1 MTQTRLLFRWG
12 VINTEQNK
20 SSHGAGMRSSLRRLM
35 RVGLLFLA
43 VVVGGGG
50 CLGLTCH
57 AAIPGPPAAGL
68 VAHWT
73 CDEGEGTVLHDV
85 SGNGH
90 DGAIHGATWVK
101 SGKGQ
106 GLAFTGNGSYVDFGN
121 PSPLKPTGDFSF
133 SAWIRL
139 DAEPYPNK
147 MTNWHLFGWETY
159 TKSGA
164 TLRLAGSTAQVYF
177 RASHDGV
184 GNGRSE
190 GLSTSRLANRT
201 FYHAAAVKQGRKVLL
216 YVDGILDAT
225 IAVNDP
231 APNDLPFTLSTAEQ
245 SFAGTMT
252 NVRLYN
258 RALSAGEVVNLY
270 VEAGAEHDKDVSWI
284 GKVKL
289 TPFIYHDEQQ
299 AIVEADFRGV
309 LPLQAGEQIR
319 VELRRG
325 GALVGPAQERAA
337 VSESGKE
344 DFRFGLGE
352 LGPGAYEVLVAVRG
366 GERIRASASLGF
378 ANPAPSAAPPAPK
391 KVTVPPLP
399 VAPMPPSYVLDVHP
413 GGGFTVGLG
422 RRSYAVE
429 SVYSYPYGGEN
440 RLGQEAKSDASAEKG
455 WTVRTEKTGEDAYR
469 TVAVG
474 AYYRITRDIE
484 KQPTRVLV
492 RDRIENLTDADLA
505 LAVDNRIVAPG
516 GEPPDFQAPGAPN
529 PPVFVAGNN
538 HGVGLVP
545 LNDLYQVSQ
554 RSYIDH
560 GRRACGSAV
569 DGLGSARGGS
579 HTLEWAVYPIGT
591 GDYYDLINAIRRDE
605 GLNNLTIDGG
615 LALGHA
621 GQWQKTPP
629 PAELIRF
636 SGARYAANGGL
647 VHIADDPEISFQ
659 GIEFIRSTKENAS
672 LRATYAETRKRFPGL
687 RLGFHVAYNI
697 WTTNEPDK
705 LFPDSRVLALNSG
718 RHDWYAQPKW
728 WLSDARRAQGW
739 AIYPYYPTL
748 TNSFGKAILESVD
761 AMVDGIGAD
770 MVWADGLLGGYGA
783 EMGDYPTGYVRTL
796 EPWDG
801 HSVEL
806 DPTTKTIRRKY
817 GLLVELGKEALIEYI
832 RRCHAKGCRVWINH
846 GLPAPRSF
854 APLEAYWCCET
865 MDGNQRIAAMHL
877 VPGAPHALH
886 TPGKPLTAQGVYDE
900 MRGKLSWGAMY
911 AYFWMHGAAQL
922 THPLITT
929 EMYPLTVES
938 IHGGCIRSRERI
950 ITMNSGVYGWPGD
963 LRLHIVRLFDARGRL
978 TTSRFLTT
986 VDAAG
991 TRTQIDLAEG
1001 QTAIVGKLPVALHA
1015 ENPVNVCV
1023 TGFANG
1029 ELDLALNGEGKAV
1042 LQAESRGT
1050 IRVNGTPASASGDG
1064 RTVPLDLSGPL
1075 SLRLQGVLPAGPV
1088 GVAGSGN

>member
-1 MTQTRLLFRWG
+1 MNRQVTCAAL
-12 VINTEQNK
+12 
-20 SSHGAGMRSSLRRLM
+20 
-35 RVGLLFLA
+35 
-43 VVVGGGG
+43 VVALTGGG
-50 CLGLTCH
+50 CVQMGRNV
-57 AAIPGPPAAGL
+57 ASRAVPDDRGL

-73 CDEGEGTVLHDV
+73 VDEGSGDILHDV

-90 DGAIHGATWVK
+90 HGTIHGATWVK
-101 SGKGQ
+101 RGTG
-106 GLAFTGNGSYVDFGN
+106 GVLAFTGNQSYVDFGN
-121 PSPLKPTGDFSF
+121 VAALKPIGDFSF

-139 DAEPYPNK
+139 DTDPYPDK
-147 MTNWHLFGWETY
+147 TTNWHLFGWETY
-159 TKSGA
+159 TKSGT
-164 TLRLAGSTAQVYF
+164 TLRLDGSKAQVYF

-184 GNGRSE
+184 GNGRSQ
-190 GLSTSRLANRT
+190 GLSATQLANGT
-201 FYHAAAVKQGRKVLL
+201 FYHLAAVKRGRKVLL
-216 YVDGILDAT
+216 YVDGVLDAA

-245 SFAGTMT
+245 SFAGLMD
-252 NVRLYN
+252 NVRLYE
-258 RALSAGEVVNLY
+258 RALSPGEVVSLY
-270 VEAGAEHDKDVSWI
+270 VEAGAEHGKDLSWI
-284 GKVKL
+284 GKLKL
-289 TPFIYHDEQQ
+289 TPFVYYDSGQ

-309 LPLQAGEQIR
+309 LPLRAGER
-319 VELRRG
+319 VCVELRRDG
-325 GALVGPAQERAA
+325 KVAVATQERTT
-337 VSESGKE
+337 VSESGRE
-344 DFRFGLGE
+344 DFSFDLAA
-352 LGPGAYEVLVAVRG
+352 LGPGAYEVRVAVRTD
-366 GERIRASASLGF
+366 ERIRASAAVEF
-378 ANPAPSAAPPAPK
+378 ANPAPPAAPPAPAK
-391 KVTVPPLP
+391 ATVPALP
-399 VAPMPPSYVLDVHP
+399 VEPGPPAYALDLHP
-413 GGGFTVGLG
+413 GGGFSVRFGG
-422 RRSYAVE
+422 ASYEIE
-429 SVYSYPYGGEN
+429 SVYSSPYGGEN
-440 RLGQEAKSDASAEKG
+440 RLARGGKPDASAEKG
-455 WTVRTEKTGEDAYR
+455 WTVRTEKTPAGVYR
-469 TVAVG
+469 TIATG

-492 RDRIENLTDADLA
+492 RDRIENLTAGDVG
-505 LAVDNRIVAPG
+505 LAVDNRLVALTG
-516 GEPPDFQAPGAPN
+516 ADLELQAPGAPN
-529 PPVFVAGNN
+529 PPVFVAGR
-538 HGVGLVP
+538 GRGIGLVP

-554 RSYIDH
+554 RTYLDH
-560 GRRACGSAV
+560 KQHQCGSAIA
-569 DGLGSARGGS
+569 GLGIPPGGA

-615 LALGHA
+615 LVLGHA

-659 GIEFIRSTKENAS
+659 GIEFLRSTKENAS
-672 LRATYAETRKRFPGL
+672 LRANYAETRRRFPGL

-705 LFPDSRVLALNSG
+705 LFPDSRVLALSSG

-728 WLSDARRAQGW
+728 WLSEARRAQGW

-748 TNSFGKAILESVD
+748 TNSFGLALMESVD

-783 EMGDYPTGYVRTL
+783 EMGNYPTGYVRTL

-806 DPTTKTIRRKY
+806 DPASKTIKRKY
-817 GLLVELGKEALIEYI
+817 GLIVDLGKEALIEYI
-832 RRCHAKGCRVWINH
+832 RRCTAKGCRVWINH
-846 GLPAPRSF
+846 GIPVPRSF

-865 MDGNQRIAAMHL
+865 MDGNQRIAALHL

-911 AYFWMHGAAQL
+911 VPFWIRDASQL

-938 IHGGCIRSRERI
+938 IHAGCIRGSERI
-950 ITMNSGVYGWPGD
+950 ITMKSGVYGWPD
-963 LRLHIVRLFDARGRL
+963 DRRLHLVRLFDARGRV

-991 TRTQIDLAEG
+991 ARTRIDLAAG
-1001 QTAIVGKLPVALHA
+1001 QTAILVKLPVTL
-1015 ENPVNVCV
+1015 ESDRPVNVCV
-1023 TGFANG
+1023 TRFENG
-1029 ELDLALNGEGKAV
+1029 ELDLALNGKGAVV
-1042 LQAESRGT
+1042 LQAD
-1050 IRVNGTPASASGDG
+1050 GDG
-1064 RTVPLDLSGPL
+1064 ALRVAGAQAGTGPSSHVVSLDLPGPL
-1075 SLRLQGVLPAGPV
+1075 ALRLRAVTAATPDASSQAGGPERR
-1088 GVAGSGN
+1088 